1 MRALTRAELLKL
13 RTTRIL
19 GWILAGTLA
28 MVLVTT
34 IASVPSTGSTNP
46 VVPLAD
52 PALLARTVGVSYLW
66 PQLTVALLG
75 VLSYTQEE
83 RHGTITWTYLVEPR
97 RRRVLA
103 AKGSAIVLAGA
114 VIAAAT
120 LAVSL
125 VAGLALIRARD
136 GNATLGTEFWQVV
149 TAAALVLAATGLI
162 GVGVGTLVRNQIVAV
177 ALTLVWLTAGEHL
190 LIEVLPQVARW
201 TPGGATN
208 SLLQLG
214 DVATTSGSVLHA
226 PAGGLLLV
234 GYTCAVLG
242 LALVIVPRRDVL

>member
-19 GWILAGTLA
+19 GWTLAGTLA

-34 IASVPSTGSTNP
+34 IASVPSAGSTNP
-46 VVPLAD
+46 VVPLDD

-97 RRRVLA
+97 RRRVLV
-103 AKGSAIVLAGA
+103 AKGGALALVSTVVA
-114 VIAAAT
+114 VAT

-125 VAGLALIRARD
+125 VASLALIRARR
-136 GNATLGTEFWQVV
+136 GNVTLGAELWQVAG
-149 TAAALVLAATGLI
+149 AAALVLAATGLI
-162 GVGVGTLVRNQIVAV
+162 GIGIGTLVRNQIIAV
-177 ALTLVWLTAGEHL
+177 TLTLVWLTAGEHL

-208 SLLQLG
+208 GLLQLG
-214 DVATTSGSVLHA
+214 DVATTSGTVLQA
-226 PAGGLLLV
+226 PVGGLLLM
-234 GYTCAVLG
+234 GYTGAAFG
-242 LALVIVPRRDVL
+242 LALVIAPRRDVL

>member
-19 GWILAGTLA
+19 GWTLAGTLA

-34 IASVPSTGSTNP
+34 IASVPSAGSTNP
-46 VVPLAD
+46 VVPLDD

-97 RRRVLA
+97 RRRVLV
-103 AKGSAIVLAGA
+103 AKGGALALVSTVVA
-114 VIAAAT
+114 VAT

-125 VAGLALIRARD
+125 VASLALIRARR
-136 GNATLGTEFWQVV
+136 GNVTLGAELWQVAG
-149 TAAALVLAATGLI
+149 AAALVLAATGLI
-162 GVGVGTLVRNQIVAV
+162 GIGTLVRNQIIAV
-177 ALTLVWLTAGEHL
+177 TLTLVWLTAGEHL

-208 SLLQLG
+208 GLLQLG
-214 DVATTSGSVLHA
+214 DVATTSGTVLQA
-226 PAGGLLLV
+226 PVGGLLLM
-234 GYTCAVLG
+234 GYTGAAFG
-242 LALVIVPRRDVL
+242 LALVIAPRRDVL